1 MRNLFDKGGG
11 EPAQAML
18 ATLVRR
24 IFVQPGAAQVDVQF
38 NRVIDQLTTKLPATA
53 EFLIDVEADLLAFSS
68 FPHQALDSDLG
79 NNLGRPRCRLVP
91 GADRGRRRGRPGC
104 TTASG

>member
-68 FPHQALDSDLG
+68 FPHQALDSDLRQQPRTPSVPP
-79 NNLGRPRCRLVP
+79 RPRC
-91 GADRGRRRGRPGC
+91 DRGPKRGPPGC